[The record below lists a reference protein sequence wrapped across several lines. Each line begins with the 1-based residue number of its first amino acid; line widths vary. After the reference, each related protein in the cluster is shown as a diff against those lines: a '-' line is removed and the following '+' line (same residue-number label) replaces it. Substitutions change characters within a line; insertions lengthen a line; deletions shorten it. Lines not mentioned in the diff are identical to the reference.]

1 VPLVAAIAPSLPL
14 PSTSPTSL
22 ARVCSWLRIL
32 GLAFVIFLIV
42 ELEKWAGPRYLSPVF
57 GPCFRRFGACWLACG
72 NAVFRRCSGFWC
84 NLFFPSN
91 SPVMTGMPTSR
102 AKMGTAG
109 LRNALSG
116 KSEVQV
122 QQEVAVD
129 AETKRTAVSR
139 TFSRT
144 GTHHHVAPTKPAVSK
159 YIAASKRRIDYN
171 NFSTP
176 STRTLAGVHPTASGA
191 AGAGAG
197 VSGSVVN
204 GIPTHIP
211 VPQQETRAPITAVIA
226 SPEAEAITPYSASS
240 GKSPRGAV
248 NGAPA
253 AATAAS
259 GGTVT
264 RAPSLPIT
272 VAAPATPGAAHADED
287 SAPVELSGVTVVP
300 VADVAPVDGA
310 VAYRRAE
317 SAKLL

>member
-1 VPLVAAIAPSLPL
+1 
-14 PSTSPTSL
+14 
-22 ARVCSWLRIL
+22 
-32 GLAFVIFLIV
+32 V
-42 ELEKWAGPRYLSPVF
+42 ELEKWAGPRYLAPAF
-57 GPCFRRFGACWLACG
+57 GPCLRRFGACWVACG

-122 QQEVAVD
+122 QEEAAVD

-139 TFSRT
+139 TFSHT
-144 GTHHHVAPTKPAVSK
+144 GTHHHIPPTKPAVSK

-176 STRTLAGVHPTASGA
+176 STRALAGVHPTASGA
-191 AGAGAG
+191 AGVGAG
-197 VSGSVVN
+197 VSGRVVN
-204 GIPTHIP
+204 GIPAHIP

-240 GKSPRGAV
+240 GKSPRGA
-248 NGAPA
+248 A
-253 AATAAS
+253 AAAAAAP
-259 GGTVT
+259 GGAVT

-272 VAAPATPGAAHADED
+272 VAAPATPGADEH

-300 VADVAPVDGA
+300 VADVAPADGPG
-310 VAYRRAE
+310 AYRRAE